1 MKCFSQNAQ
10 QQLLVL
16 FLTKKKPSLN
26 KGHITFYKLFI
37 PSLTKKR
44 SDWAH
49 HFLQKARRERGIK
62 SRSLS
67 PSVRQKTPE
76 LVCVA
81 RVKQLLVVGKSLGRS
96 LMRHSIR
103 EQPPTWLHSFGEE
116 LWRGKE
122 GIWWRNLR
130 RRAGLNIF
138 QVGQAEASQHTVASA
153 QAECLCK
160 RQMFQEQISSWI
172 NFLPKGTTSPT
183 TQAEL
188 DTITRPAL
196 SLLPTEF
203 LK

>member
-1 MKCFSQNAQ
+1 MSKDTRTRLRGSCEATVSGGEIPRP
-10 QQLLVL
+10 V
-16 FLTKKKPSLN
+16 P
-26 KGHITFYKLFI
+26 HETFYQGAASHMA
-37 PSLTKKR
+37 P
-44 SDWAH
+44 
-49 HFLQKARRERGIK
+49 FL
-62 SRSLS
+62 
-67 PSVRQKTPE
+67 
-76 LVCVA
+76 
-81 RVKQLLVVGKSLGRS
+81 
-96 LMRHSIR
+96 
-103 EQPPTWLHSFGEE
+103 GEE
-116 LWRGKE
+116 LRRGKK
-122 GIWWRNLR
+122 GIRWRNLR

-183 TQAEL
+183 TQADL